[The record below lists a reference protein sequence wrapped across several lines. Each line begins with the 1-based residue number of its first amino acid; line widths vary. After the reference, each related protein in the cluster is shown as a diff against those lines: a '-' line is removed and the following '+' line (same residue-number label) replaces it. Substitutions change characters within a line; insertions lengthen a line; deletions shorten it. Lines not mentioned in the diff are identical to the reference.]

1 MKAARRRHDRR
12 IVALGLPALG
22 ALAADPLVSLVDTAF
37 VGRLGTT
44 SLAALGIDAALFGLA
59 FFAFNFLAYG
69 VTPLVA
75 KALGEGDRER
85 AASLISNAL
94 VAAIGLGVAVTILV
108 QIVAVP
114 ALELMGA
121 TGDVLAEATGYLR
134 IRVLAAPAVLIIT
147 LGHGAFRGHQ
157 DTRTPLYVTLALNAV
172 NLVLDPVLI
181 FGLDWGLNGAAVA
194 TLVAQ
199 WFGAAWF
206 LALIGRRLG
215 FSLSGVA
222 LTELFGLAR
231 IGRDVVI
238 RTAALL
244 VTFTVATRVAAT
256 IGDVEVAAH
265 QIVAQILF
273 FLALA
278 IDALAV
284 AAQSLIPRY
293 LGEKRDT
300 DAWDVSI
307 RVLQLGLGVGIV
319 LAGLLIATRS
329 FVPGWFTSEV
339 AVQDAVDDVWPIL
352 AAIQPLAALVY
363 VWDGIVM
370 GAADFS
376 FVAWAMVVSMIAA
389 VATLLLV
396 VPLGWGLPGVWWSI
410 GVLTVVRAV
419 TLGWWHFRPA
429 GKLRPA
435 RSV

>member
-222 LTELFGLAR
+222 
-231 IGRDVVI
+231 
-238 RTAALL
+238 
-244 VTFTVATRVAAT
+244 
-256 IGDVEVAAH
+256 
-265 QIVAQILF
+265 
-273 FLALA
+273 
-278 IDALAV
+278 
-284 AAQSLIPRY
+284 
-293 LGEKRDT
+293 
-300 DAWDVSI
+300 
-307 RVLQLGLGVGIV
+307 
-319 LAGLLIATRS
+319 
-329 FVPGWFTSEV
+329 
-339 AVQDAVDDVWPIL
+339 
-352 AAIQPLAALVY
+352 
-363 VWDGIVM
+363 
-370 GAADFS
+370 
-376 FVAWAMVVSMIAA
+376 
-389 VATLLLV
+389 
-396 VPLGWGLPGVWWSI
+396 
-410 GVLTVVRAV
+410 
-419 TLGWWHFRPA
+419 
-429 GKLRPA
+429 
-435 RSV
+435 